1 MAHVIMRV
9 CYSIGI
15 SSLDNDRC
23 SRGIDIRWKRGDA
36 KIDWT
41 FDPRPPSKPYIKE
54 QRYREGRGGIINIG

>member
-41 FDPRPPSKPYIKE
+41 FDPRPP
-54 QRYREGRGGIINIG
+54 